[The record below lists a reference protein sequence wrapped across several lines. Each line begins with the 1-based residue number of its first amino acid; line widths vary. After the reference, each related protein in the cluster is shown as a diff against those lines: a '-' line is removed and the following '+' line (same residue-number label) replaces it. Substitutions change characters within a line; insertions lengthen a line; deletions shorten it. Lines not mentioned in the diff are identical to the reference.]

1 MRAPSLAAA
10 LLLAASSASA
20 QLPTFAATGSDATG
34 GRDNRWDVA
43 CTVLAYPGA
52 PVPSAIGSATCDGRF
67 FAAYTVGAW
76 PAGWG
81 PVPDGTSWVGVREGA
96 HLGRESDANENPLY
110 EYTFRYEFEVGPEVA
125 PGSLALALDLL
136 RVDNYWVGYRVNG
149 GAVQAAGVTPS
160 PMAPTDTNWTTNFRL
175 AGIEGGSAPFVA
187 GANTLDLIIRGNG
200 ATDGIVARGS
210 FTSTVPE
217 PSAYAMVGVGL
228 AGVVAAARRR
238 RA

>member
-1 MRAPSLAAA
+1 MRAPALAAA

-34 GRDNRWDVA
+34 GRDNRWEAA

-52 PVPSAIGSATCDGRF
+52 PVPSAIGSARCDGRF
-67 FAAYTVGAW
+67 FAAHTVGAW

-81 PVPDGTSWVGVREGA
+81 PVPDGTSWIGVVEGA
-96 HLGRESDANENPLY
+96 HLGRESDANEHPLY
-110 EYTFRYEFEVGPEVA
+110 EYTFRYRFEVAPEVA
-125 PGSLALALDLL
+125 PRSLALALDLL

-149 GAVQAAGVTPS
+149 GAVQAAGVTPT
-160 PMAPTDTNWTTNFRL
+160 PMAPTDTNWTTSFQL
-175 AGIEGGSAPFVA
+175 AGIEAGSAPFVA
-187 GANTLDLIIRGNG
+187 GANTLDLIVRGNG

-210 FTSTVPE
+210 FSTVPE
-217 PSAYAMVGVGL
+217 PGSVALVGAGL
-228 AGVVAAARRR
+228 AGVLAAARRR

>member
-20 QLPTFAATGSDATG
+20 QLPTIAATGSDAAG
-34 GRDNRWDVA
+34 GRDNRWGVA

-52 PVPSAIGSATCDGRF
+52 PVPSAIGSATCDGSF

-96 HLGRESDANENPLY
+96 HLGRESDADENPLY
-110 EYTFRYEFEVGPEVA
+110 EYTFRYEFEVGPGVA

-160 PMAPTDTNWTTNFRL
+160 PLAPTEANWTTNFQL
-175 AGIEGGSAPFVA
+175 AGIEAGSAPFVA
-187 GANTLDLIIRGNG
+187 GANTLDLIVRGNG

-217 PSAYAMVGVGL
+217 PGSVALVGAGL
-228 AGVVAAARRR
+228 AGVLAAARRR